1 MIRYLFT
8 PKGNIINLPVHATA
22 IDFAYAVHS
31 ELGNAAVGAKINNKV
46 RLLTSEL
53 KNGDQVKILTSS
65 NGYPDPNWLEIVLLA
80 SKIKH

>member
-1 MIRYLFT
+1 MYNDQVFCFT

-53 KNGDQVKILTSS
+53 KNGDQVK
-65 NGYPDPNWLEIVLLA
+65 Y
-80 SKIKH
+80 